1 MLQHRHLN
9 QYRHMYQKVADEM
22 RRRIC
27 SGEFPVETRLPG
39 RRELAEEFGC
49 TSVTIRS
56 AMQVLLDEGYI
67 VMRQGLRPMVV
78 RTSPAPRRWTPQGSL
93 VPLIAQLR
101 ELCDEWT
108 AAATSD
114 GISPELFSELP
125 FLAIEI
131 QIMADRIHRQAVPE
145 PDPDTDTDTD

>member
-9 QYRHMYQKVADEM
+9 QYRYMYQKVADEM
-22 RRRIC
+22 RRRIW
-27 SGEFPVETRLPG
+27 SGQFPIETRLPG
-39 RRELAEEFGC
+39 RTELAQEFGC

-78 RTSPAPRRWTPQGSL
+78 RTSPAPHRWTPQGSL

-145 PDPDTDTDTD
+145 PDPDTD